1 MFLRLSNNRN
11 VGLVMLSKSKKLLET
26 FTNSFTVAEVVVCA
40 ESSVTRAG
48 SKLKDLFHVASDD
61 SSITFHPCFSL
72 PAEQPRTTPSP
83 LSKNT

>member
-1 MFLRLSNNRN
+1 
-11 VGLVMLSKSKKLLET
+11 MLSKSKKLLET

-48 SKLKDLFHVASDD
+48 SKLKDLIHVASD
-61 SSITFHPCFSL
+61 SSITVHPCFSL